1 MVELTIKKKQIPGV
15 ELNWTE
21 PPPPQSIYCQK
32 NFSARPEE
40 TSSLSL
46 SLFPSVFYF
55 LRCARGCPDQGLGP
69 TNVWGELG
77 TVIGTSPSEAHSFK
91 KSSGS
96 NCKVPIFPPLSR
108 TPTCIIL
115 HSCSPTRNRLILGSS
130 LSALSV
136 WLIQGSWTRSTG
148 QQLGKTRNGR
158 RSSLLLSSE
167 LRKSS
172 TPKPIPRYF
181 SPLIITS
188 CFEPIPHMP
197 ISRKWSSSS
206 LLVRLALGQ
215 VMTMEV

>member
-1 MVELTIKKKQIPGV
+1 MPRPGPRPYECV
-15 ELNWTE
+15 RRAWHSDRHQPIRGSLIQEIFRFQL
-21 PPPPQSIYCQK
+21 QS
-32 NFSARPEE
+32 SD
-40 TSSLSL
+40 LS
-46 SLFPSVFYF
+46 
-55 LRCARGCPDQGLGP
+55 
-69 TNVWGELG
+69 
-77 TVIGTSPSEAHSFK
+77 
-91 KSSGS
+91 
-96 NCKVPIFPPLSR
+96 PLSR

-158 RSSLLLSSE
+158 RSYLLLSSE
-167 LRKSS
+167 LKKSS

-181 SPLIITS
+181 SPFIITS
-188 CFEPIPHMP
+188 CFEPILHMP